1 MSLSLEDIDARIASL
16 QAEIDTT
23 GSSLA
28 ALDGDITL
36 KLLASAK
43 LSGRTAAEWNA
54 VSPDIPLLW
63 GYYGALKD
71 KVAEVAALRG
81 TKARLR
87 IEQVEE
93 LSAQLVGDSVAV
105 PPDPGQAGSRTL
117 TGTPLQK
124 TSIAGLQ
131 STMATMYRD
140 IASVVDRVCA
150 AWTALPRLDTLETT
164 LTGLVQTAGGS
175 GIKPPAEIAQARSRI
190 ALLRTQVHADPLA
203 ADLSGVD
210 AVARQVETAAEVLR
224 AAVAARGELAGQ
236 LTAAAQAFEAIGTL
250 IDQARAAR
258 AEASQKILGAT
269 FGTVDADAL
278 AARLNF
284 LRTNLR
290 SITSVGQGDWQE
302 ARRLLGQL
310 DQQTAALRDEV
321 TLALGAVKGPLDT
334 RNELRGR
341 LDAYHAKALA
351 IGLAEDEGLTQV
363 YERARTLLFTAP
375 CDVAG
380 AEAAVREYQQG
391 LSRPRAARGP
401 DPA

>member
-71 KVAEVAALRG
+71 KVAEVVALRG

-87 IEQVEE
+87 TEQVEE

-117 TGTPLQK
+117 TGTALQK

-150 AWTALPRLDTLETT
+150 AWTALPRLDTLDTT
-164 LTGLVQTAGGS
+164 LTGLIQTAGGS

-210 AVARQVETAAEVLR
+210 AVARQVETATEVLR

-236 LTAAAQAFEAIGTL
+236 LTAAAQALEAIDTL

-363 YERARTLLFTAP
+363 YERARALLFTAP
-375 CDVAG
+375 CDVSG

>member
-54 VSPDIPLLW
+54 VSPDLPLLW
-63 GYYGALKD
+63 GSYGALKD
-71 KVAEVAALRG
+71 KVAEIVALRG

-87 IEQVEE
+87 IEQLEE

-124 TSIAGLQ
+124 TSIARLQ
-131 STMATMYRD
+131 SSMATMYRD

-150 AWTALPRLDTLETT
+150 AWTALPRLDSLDTT
-164 LTGLVQTAGGS
+164 LTGLVQTAGGT
-175 GIKPPAEIAQARSRI
+175 GIQPPAEIAQARSRI

-210 AVARQVETAAEVLR
+210 AVARQVETATEVLR
-224 AAVAARGELAGQ
+224 AAAAARGELAGQ
-236 LTAAAQAFEAIGTL
+236 LTAAAQALEAIGTL

-258 AEASQKILGAT
+258 AEASQKILGVT

-278 AARLNF
+278 AARLTF
-284 LRTNLR
+284 LRTNLQ

-310 DQQTAALRDEV
+310 GQQTAALRHEV

-351 IGLAEDEGLTQV
+351 IGLAEDEGLTEV

-401 DPA
+401 EPA

>member
-71 KVAEVAALRG
+71 KVAEVVALRG

-87 IEQVEE
+87 TEQVEE

-124 TSIAGLQ
+124 TSIARLQ
-131 STMATMYRD
+131 STMAMMYRD
-140 IASVVDRVCA
+140 IASVVDRVSA
-150 AWTALPRLDTLETT
+150 AWTALPRLDTLDTT
-164 LTGLVQTAGGS
+164 LTGLIQTAGGS

-210 AVARQVETAAEVLR
+210 AVARQVETATEVLR

-236 LTAAAQAFEAIGTL
+236 LTAAAQALEAIGTL

-269 FGTVDADAL
+269 FGTVDADGL

>member
-16 QAEIDTT
+16 QAEVDTT

-36 KLLASAK
+36 KLLASSK
-43 LSGRTAAEWNA
+43 LSGRTAGEWNA
-54 VSPDIPLLW
+54 VSPDIPMLW

-71 KVAEVAALRG
+71 KIAEIVALRG

-87 IEQVEE
+87 TEQLEE

-105 PPDPGQAGSRTL
+105 PPDPGQVGSRTL

-124 TSIAGLQ
+124 ASIAWLQ

-150 AWTALPRLDTLETT
+150 AWTALPRLETLDAT
-164 LTGLVQTAGGS
+164 LTGLVQSAGGS

-210 AVARQVETAAEVLR
+210 AVARQVETATEVLR
-224 AAVAARGELAGQ
+224 AAAVARAELAGQ
-236 LTAAAQAFEAIGTL
+236 LTAAGQALATIGTL

-278 AARLNF
+278 AARLRL
-284 LRTNLR
+284 LRTNLE

-310 DQQTAALRDEV
+310 DQQTAALRDGV

-363 YERARTLLFTAP
+363 YERARALLFTAP

-391 LSRPRAARGP
+391 LSRPRVAKRP

>member
-71 KVAEVAALRG
+71 KVAEVVALRG

-87 IEQVEE
+87 TEQVEE

-117 TGTPLQK
+117 TGTALQK

-150 AWTALPRLDTLETT
+150 AWTALPRLDTLDTT
-164 LTGLVQTAGGS
+164 LTGLIQTAGGS

-210 AVARQVETAAEVLR
+210 AVARQVETATEVLR

-236 LTAAAQAFEAIGTL
+236 LTAAAQALEAIDTL

>member
-16 QAEIDTT
+16 QAEVDTT

-36 KLLASAK
+36 KLLASSK

-71 KVAEVAALRG
+71 KIAEIVALRG

-87 IEQVEE
+87 TEQLEE

-105 PPDPGQAGSRTL
+105 PPDPGQVGSRTL

-124 TSIAGLQ
+124 ASIAWLQ
-131 STMATMYRD
+131 SAMATMYRD

-150 AWTALPRLDTLETT
+150 AWTALPRLETLDAT
-164 LTGLVQTAGGS
+164 LTGLVQSAGGS

-190 ALLRTQVHADPLA
+190 ASLRTQVHADPLA

-210 AVARQVETAAEVLR
+210 AVARTVETATEVLR

-236 LTAAAQAFEAIGTL
+236 LTAAAQALGAIGTL
-250 IDQARAAR
+250 IDQTRTAR
-258 AEASQKILGAT
+258 AEASQKILGAA
-269 FGTVDADAL
+269 F
-278 AARLNF
+278 
-284 LRTNLR
+284 
-290 SITSVGQGDWQE
+290 
-302 ARRLLGQL
+302 
-310 DQQTAALRDEV
+310 
-321 TLALGAVKGPLDT
+321 
-334 RNELRGR
+334 
-341 LDAYHAKALA
+341 
-351 IGLAEDEGLTQV
+351 GLAEDERLTQV

-391 LSRPRAARGP
+391 LSRPRVARGP

>member
-43 LSGRTAAEWNA
+43 LSGRTAAEWNT

-71 KVAEVAALRG
+71 TVAELVALRG
-81 TKARLR
+81 TRPRLR
-87 IEQVEE
+87 TEQLEE
-93 LSAQLVGDSVAV
+93 LSTQLLGDCVAV
-105 PPDPGQAGSRTL
+105 PADPAQVGSRTL
-117 TGTPLQK
+117 TGAPLQK
-124 TSIAGLQ
+124 TSIARLQ

-150 AWTALPRLDTLETT
+150 AWTALPRLDTLDAT
-164 LTGLVQTAGGS
+164 LTGLIQTAGGS

-203 ADLSGVD
+203 ADLSGAD
-210 AVARQVETAAEVLR
+210 AVARQVETATEVLR

-236 LTAAAQAFEAIGTL
+236 LTAAARALGDIGTL
-250 IDQARAAR
+250 IDQTRTAR

-278 AARLNF
+278 ASRLTF
-284 LRTNLR
+284 LRTNLQ

-310 DQQTAALRDEV
+310 DQQTVALRDEV
-321 TLALGAVKGPLDT
+321 MLALGAVKGPLDT

-401 DPA
+401 EPT